1 MSLLSLIPG
10 LSWIKITAVTLALVA
25 LAGLAWKWRHD
36 AVVEAVAAERA
47 VWVADLNRR
56 VAAQLLQEQANR
68 SKETELNQIIVKQR
82 TDHAKDIERRN
93 ATALLVAGQL
103 RDFQAIA
110 SEPRPAGQDSTASR
124 VFDDART
131 TVINECSGAVT
142 ALDSDIERAKAKIT
156 GLQSYVTEVC
166 RPSSTQSFQRVG
178 G

>member
-1 MSLLSLIPG
+1 MPIQQLIPQ
-10 LSWIKITAVTLALVA
+10 S
-25 LAGLAWKWRHD
+25 
-36 AVVEAVAAERA
+36 
-47 VWVADLNRR
+47 
-56 VAAQLLQEQANR
+56 Q
-68 SKETELNQIIVKQR
+68 
-82 TDHAKDIERRN
+82 DIERRN

-166 RPSSTQSFQRVG
+166 QR
-178 G
+178 